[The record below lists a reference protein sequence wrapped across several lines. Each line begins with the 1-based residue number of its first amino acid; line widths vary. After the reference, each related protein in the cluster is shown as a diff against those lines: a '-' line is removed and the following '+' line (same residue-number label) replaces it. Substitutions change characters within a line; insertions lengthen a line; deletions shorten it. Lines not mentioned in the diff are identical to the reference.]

1 MLDAAEIRKE
11 IARLEY
17 EESDYKNY
25 AKLADLYVIRKQMQ
39 EDERGS
45 RSTRMQTYSGDPA
58 PIVQTAA
65 PQAAAPQT
73 VGSYG
78 DSDFLRAV
86 EGKDPSKVWPI
97 MDELMDTLA
106 LVNTRVYNSVM
117 QKIERGENR

>member
-39 EDERGS
+39 EEEQGR
-45 RSTRMQTYSGDPA
+45 RSMRLHAYSGAPTPA
-58 PIVQTAA
+58 VQTAA
-65 PQAAAPQT
+65 PQAEDPQT

-78 DSDFLRAV
+78 DSDFLRAIA
-86 EGKDPSKVWPI
+86 EKDPSKIWPI
-97 MDELMDTLA
+97 VDELMDTL
-106 LVNTRVYNSVM
+106 LVVNAKVYNSVM
-117 QKIERGENR
+117 QKIKRE

>member
-39 EDERGS
+39 EEEQGS
-45 RSTRMQTYSGDPA
+45 RSMRVQAYSGDPTLA
-58 PIVQTAA
+58 M
-65 PQAAAPQT
+65 QAAAPQT

-78 DSDFLRAV
+78 DSDFLLAIA
-86 EGKDPSKVWPI
+86 GKEPSKVWPI

-106 LVNTRVYNSVM
+106 VVNRRVYDSVM
-117 QKIERGENR
+117 RKTQSA

>member
-39 EDERGS
+39 EDEKGS
-45 RSTRMQTYSGDPA
+45 RSMRVQAYSGDPA
-58 PIVQTAA
+58 PEEQTAA
-65 PQAAAPQT
+65 LQT
-73 VGSYG
+73 AIIQKVGSYG
-78 DSDFLRAV
+78 DSDFLHAV
-86 EGKDPSKVWPI
+86 EGKNPARIWPI

-106 LVNTRVYNSVM
+106 IVNAKVYNSVM
-117 QKIERGENR
+117 QKINRAVSG

>member
-25 AKLADLYVIRKQMQ
+25 AKLADLYVIRQQMQ
-39 EDERGS
+39 EDEQGS
-45 RSTRMQTYSGDPA
+45 RSTRLYAYSGDRA
-58 PIVQTAA
+58 PIVQATT
-65 PQAAAPQT
+65 PRAAAPQT

-97 MDELMDTLA
+97 MDELMDTLS
-106 LVNTRVYNSVM
+106 LVNRRVYDSVM
-117 QKIERGENR
+117 RKISGAG

>member
-39 EDERGS
+39 EDKHGN
-45 RSTRMQTYSGDPA
+45 RSTYLHAYSGDHVPD
-58 PIVQTAA
+58 VQTAA
-65 PQAAAPQT
+65 TQAEDPQT

-86 EGKDPSKVWPI
+86 AGKDPSRVWPI
-97 MDELMDTLA
+97 IDELMDTLA
-106 LVNTRVYNSVM
+106 IVNAKVYNSVM
-117 QKIERGENR
+117 QKIQRM

>member
-39 EDERGS
+39 EDEQGS
-45 RSTRMQTYSGDPA
+45 RGTRLHAYSGDPVPA
-58 PIVQTAA
+58 VQAVA
-65 PQAAAPQT
+65 PQTEEPKT

-78 DSDFLRAV
+78 DSDFLRAIA
-86 EGKDPSKVWPI
+86 EKNPSKIWPI
-97 MDELMDTLA
+97 VDELMDTLSV
-106 LVNTRVYNSVM
+106 VNAKVYNSVM
-117 QKIERGENR
+117 QKIKRE

>member
-39 EDERGS
+39 EDEQG
-45 RSTRMQTYSGDPA
+45 TRNIATFAYSGDPA
-58 PIVQTAA
+58 PAPVTVQ
-65 PQAAAPQT
+65 PDT
-73 VGSYG
+73 VGEYG

-86 EGKDPSKVWPI
+86 AEKDPSKIWPI
-97 MDELMDTLA
+97 VDELMDTLSV
-106 LVNTRVYNSVM
+106 VNAKVYNSVM
-117 QKIERGENR
+117 QKIKRE

>member
-39 EDERGS
+39 EDEQGS
-45 RSTRMQTYSGDPA
+45 RGTRLHAYSGDPVPA
-58 PIVQTAA
+58 VQAVA
-65 PQAAAPQT
+65 PQAEEPKT

-78 DSDFLRAV
+78 DSDFLRAI
-86 EGKDPSKVWPI
+86 EGKAPSKVWAI

-106 LVNTRVYNSVM
+106 VVNERVYNSVM
-117 QKIERGENR
+117 QKIGRGENR